1 MARPSSRPRDQRLDL
16 FRGLT
21 MLIIFVAHV
30 PDNPW
35 GDWIPARFGF
45 SSGTELFVFCS
56 GVASALAF
64 SGVFETRGLAM
75 GTARIAWRCWQVYWA
90 HAGLFLASVA
100 LAAALDRLTGSS
112 HIVATQ
118 FAPLL
123 ADPGGAILAFLTLR
137 WLPQYLDILPMYLVI
152 LAMVPAVMGLRRL
165 HPALPFVLVAGLYA
179 TVWLRGLELDGDPL
193 THDPWFL
200 NPFSWQAVFFLGFFF
215 AKGWIKVPPLRRPV
229 LVAIA
234 VAGLLFTVPV
244 AHKAVYGSL
253 QWALDVRVAI
263 LPLNEKADLHWL
275 RILHFLLLAYVA
287 LSLVEP
293 SRTSLDAHPAGRLLV
308 RIGRQ
313 SLGTFLAS
321 LLLARAAGVVLD
333 IEGRGAGPA
342 AAVNLAGLAL
352 VVVAAL
358 TVEWFKSA
366 PWSKPHKHP
375 DTQPAQAAAPGP
387 SSVPEPTTA

>member
-1 MARPSSRPRDQRLDL
+1 MARSPSRPRDQRLDL

-21 MLIIFVAHV
+21 MLIIFIAHV

-64 SGVFETRGLAM
+64 SGVFEARGLAM
-75 GTARIAWRCWQVYWA
+75 GAARIAWRCWQVYWA

-100 LAAALDRLTGSS
+100 LAAALDRLTGAS

-118 FAPLL
+118 FAPLM
-123 ADPGGAILAFLTLR
+123 ADPGGAILAFATLR

-152 LAMVPAVMGLRRL
+152 LAMVPVVMTLRRV
-165 HPALPFVLVAGLYA
+165 HPALPFAFVGALYA
-179 TVWLRGLELDGDPL
+179 AVWLGGLELDGDPL

-200 NPFSWQAVFFLGFFF
+200 NPFSWQLVFFLGFFF
-215 AKGWIKVPPLRRPV
+215 AKGWIPIPPLRQPV
-229 LVAIA
+229 LLVLA
-234 VAGLLFTVPV
+234 AGLLLATVPV
-244 AHKAVYGSL
+244 AHKSLYSSL
-253 QWALDVRVAI
+253 QWALDIRVAI

-275 RILHFLLLAYVA
+275 RVLHFLLLAYVA
-287 LSLVEP
+287 LSVVEP
-293 SRTSLDAHPAGRLLV
+293 RKTSLDGHPVGRLLV

-321 LLLARAAGVVLD
+321 LLLARAAGVILD
-333 IEGRGAGPA
+333 LEGRGPGVS
-342 AAVNLAGLAL
+342 AAVNLVGLML

-358 TVEWFKSA
+358 TVEWFKSS
-366 PWSKPHKHP
+366 PWSKSHK
-375 DTQPAQAAAPGP
+375 QPAQAAAPGP

>member
-64 SGVFETRGLAM
+64 SGAFETRGLAL

-90 HAGLFLASVA
+90 HCGLFLASVA

-118 FAPLL
+118 FAPLM
-123 ADPGGAILAFLTLR
+123 ADPGGAILAFATLR

-152 LAMVPAVMGLRRL
+152 LAMVPMVMALRRIDRG
-165 HPALPFVLVAGLYA
+165 LPFVLVGALYA
-179 TVWLRGLELDGDPL
+179 AVWVFAIELDGDPL
-193 THDPWFL
+193 THWPWFL
-200 NPFSWQAVFFLGFFF
+200 NPFSWQLVFFLGFFF
-215 AKGWIKVPPLRRPV
+215 AKGWIPVPPLRRPV
-229 LVAIA
+229 LLA
-234 VAGLLFTVPV
+234 VAAALLLLTVPI
-244 AHKAVYGSL
+244 AHKGLYESL
-253 QWALDVRVAI
+253 PFALDIRVAI
-263 LPLNEKADLHWL
+263 LPINEKADLHWL
-275 RILHFLLLAYVA
+275 RVVHFLLLAYVA
-287 LSLVEP
+287 LSIVEP
-293 SRTSLDAHPAGRLLV
+293 RRTSLDGNLPGRLLV

-333 IEGRGAGPA
+333 LEGRGPGIA
-342 AAVNLAGLAL
+342 ALVNVAGLAL

-366 PWSKPHKHP
+366 PWSKPHKP
-375 DTQPAQAAAPGP
+375 RAEAAAPG
-387 SSVPEPTTA
+387 SSPVAEPTTA